1 MCAGTCQV
9 ASCSWCIRSL
19 GASGLGRRKVL
30 QQPSGD
36 VHFATVSLSTD
47 VTLHYAERG
56 DRMGE
61 VIVFLHAYTDSW
73 FAFSRVLT
81 LLSPS
86 YHAFAP
92 DGRGHGDSDKPE
104 CCYTAED
111 FTADVDAFMDEV
123 GIEEATL
130 VGDSSGGMIA
140 QRVALDYPHRVSRL
154 VLMGSPTTLLN
165 NEIVKELGK
174 EMLAL
179 EDPISPEFVREWVVG
194 MIQHPLPEEFLAG
207 AVSESLKVPAR
218 VWRDYYE
225 GVVLTV
231 DDTAR
236 LGEIGAPT
244 LILWGELDAL
254 LPREEQERRAA
265 AIPDARLKVYP
276 ETGHFAHWVRPEWVV
291 RDLEVFMRGGR
302 PG

>member
-19 GASGLGRRKVL
+19 RESGLGRRRVV

-36 VHFATVSLSTD
+36 VHFATVSLSTG

-56 DRMGE
+56 DRKGE
-61 VIVFLHAYTDSW
+61 AILFLHAYTDSW
-73 FAFSRVLT
+73 FAFSRVLA

-92 DGRGHGDSDKPE
+92 DERGHGDSDKPE
-104 CCYTAED
+104 CCYTADD
-111 FTADVDAFMDEV
+111 FSADVDAFMDEV

-165 NEIVKELGK
+165 NEAVMELGK

-179 EDPISPEFVREWVVG
+179 EDPISPEFIREFH
-194 MIQHPLPEEFLAG
+194 MSTIHHPVPEEFLAG
-207 AVSESLKVPAR
+207 LVSETLKVPAC
-218 VWRDYYE
+218 VWRDYIE

-231 DDTAR
+231 DDTSR
-236 LGEIGAPT
+236 LGEIEAPT
-244 LILWGELDAL
+244 LILWGEQDAL
-254 LPREEQERRAA
+254 LPREEQ
-265 AIPDARLKVYP
+265 
-276 ETGHFAHWVRPEWVV
+276 
-291 RDLEVFMRGGR
+291 
-302 PG
+302 

>member
-36 VHFATVSLSTD
+36 VHFDTVSLSTG

-56 DRMGE
+56 DRKGE
-61 VIVFLHAYTDSW
+61 AILFLHAYTDSW
-73 FAFSRVLT
+73 FAFSRVLH

-86 YHAFAP
+86 YHALAL
-92 DGRGHGDSDKPE
+92 DERGHGDSDKPE
-104 CCYTAED
+104 CCYTVDD
-111 FTADVDAFMDEV
+111 FSADVDAFMDEV

-154 VLMGSPTTLLN
+154 VLIGSPTTLLN
-165 NEIVKELGK
+165 NEAVMEAG
-174 EMLAL
+174 EVMRAL
-179 EDPISPEFVREWVVG
+179 EDPISAEFIREFHSST
-194 MIQHPLPEEFLAG
+194 IYHPVSEEFLSTAL
-207 AVSESLKVPAR
+207 SETLKVPAR
-218 VWRDYYE
+218 VWRGYME
-225 GVVLTV
+225 GVLLTV

-236 LGEIGAPT
+236 LGEIDAPT
-244 LILWGELDAL
+244 LNLWGERDAIL
-254 LPREEQERRAA
+254 GREEQERR
-265 AIPDARLKVYP
+265 
-276 ETGHFAHWVRPEWVV
+276 
-291 RDLEVFMRGGR
+291 
-302 PG
+302 